1 MADIF
6 IFFIITQEIAKCKFF
21 LGFFRLDKPENL
33 WYNINVEM
41 TLMINSRGCFSI
53 MQNPLTKIFGT
64 ANDRELARLKPIVEE
79 INQHC
84 ERLHSLTD
92 EELRNKI
99 EDFRSRVREI
109 LRLTE
114 EKIDELEKKRDE
126 GDMETRERLAIEI
139 DDLNESLKKEERGV
153 LDELL
158 PEVYAVVK
166 EACRRLLGK
175 KWMVTGH
182 EYTWDM
188 VPFDVQL
195 VGAIV
200 LHEGKTAEMAT
211 GEGKTLV
218 ATMPLILNSLSGKG
232 VHLVTV
238 NDYLARRDAEWM
250 GGVYGF
256 LGISCGCIQ
265 TGMTPEERKEE
276 YSKDI
281 TYGTN
286 NEFGFDY
293 LRDNMAWRSEDIVQ
307 RGHHYAIV
315 DEVDSV
321 LIDEARTPLII
332 SGPVEHSVNKEYA
345 AHNPRVRRVVQ
356 RQTVLVNSF
365 VSDARELLEEE
376 KEKEAGVKLL
386 AAETGAPKHRQLRK
400 LIEDE
405 PKIKRLIEQTEA
417 EYMKE
422 KKLHEIDEML
432 YYSIDERAHTV
443 NISEEGRNI
452 IAPDDREFFT
462 LPDLSQELVKIER
475 SENLSPREK
484 TVERDAIQREYA
496 GKSQRV
502 HAINQLLRAYSLF
515 EKDVE
520 YVVQNGKVIIVDEFT
535 GRLMPGRRYSDG
547 LHQAIEAKEGA
558 RIEAETQTLATITIQ
573 NYFRMYD
580 KLAGM
585 TGTAATEAHE
595 FYDIY
600 KLDVVTI
607 PTNKPVRRVNY
618 PDVIYKTKREKYNAE
633 IDEIVGLHKQ
643 GKPVLVGTV
652 SVGVSETL
660 SRMLRI
666 RGIPH
671 QVLNAKYHQ
680 KEAEIIAQAG
690 ERGKVTISTNM
701 AGRGTD
707 IKLASGVVKCNK
719 CCIKCEEDGSCLEC
733 GNGEKRLDC
742 LTNPPCGLH
751 VIGTERHEA
760 RRIDNQLRG
769 RGARQGDPG
778 SSRFYLSLEDDLMRL
793 FGSDRI
799 SGVMERFGAKEGEP
813 IQHNLITRAIEG
825 AQKRIE
831 RINFDIRKRLLE
843 YDDVMNRQREVI
855 YSMRQE
861 ILAGKDIKPRIEET
875 IERVLFD
882 IVDSYITDAHV
893 DAENFAAMRQEIR
906 DLFLLDIQI
915 PDDDI
920 PPEELSERIKEAVFG
935 LYSKR
940 EDELGE
946 ETMRDLERQVML
958 QVIDREWREHLYEL
972 DALKEGVSLRGY
984 AQRDP
989 LVEYKRESFELFE
1002 EVLDSID
1009 RDTVRY
1015 LYGLRLVKREETE
1028 RATAYKPDVTA
1039 TLQAASDMPQKE
1051 TAPQKPK
1058 TFKREG
1064 KKVGR
1069 NDPCPCG
1076 SGRKYKNC
1084 CWPKYGT

>member
-1 MADIF
+1 MHKTF
-6 IFFIITQEIAKCKFF
+6 TWKVF
-21 LGFFRLDKPENL
+21 L
-33 WYNINVEM
+33 
-41 TLMINSRGCFSI
+41 I
-53 MQNPLTKIFGT
+53 MQKLLTKIFGT
-64 ANDRELARLKPIVEE
+64 ANDRELARLKPIMEE
-79 INQHC
+79 INRC
-84 ERLHSLTD
+84 YEKLHSLTD
-92 EELRNKI
+92 EELKNKTG
-99 EDFRSRVREI
+99 EFKSQVRER
-109 LRLTE
+109 LRPME
-114 EKIDELEKKRDE
+114 EKIEELERNRDKE
-126 GDMETRERLAIEI
+126 DIETREKLAVEI
-139 DDLNESLKKEERGV
+139 DNLKKRWKEEERVV

-158 PEVYAVVK
+158 PDVYAVVK
-166 EACRRLLGK
+166 EACRRLIGK
-175 KWMVTGH
+175 KWIVMGR

-188 VPFDVQL
+188 IPFDVQL
-195 VGAIV
+195 VGAVV
-200 LHEGKTAEMAT
+200 LHEGKIAEMAT

-218 ATMPLILNSLSGKG
+218 ATMPLYLNSLSGKG

-238 NDYLARRDAEWM
+238 NDYLAKRDTEWM
-250 GGVYGF
+250 GGIYEF
-256 LGISCGCIQ
+256 LGVTCGCIQ

-307 RGHHYAIV
+307 CGHHYAIV
-315 DEVDSV
+315 DEVDSG

-332 SGPVEHSVNKEYA
+332 SGPVEHSVNKEYELL
-345 AHNPRVRRVVQ
+345 NPRVRKIVQ
-356 RQTVLVNSF
+356 RQTALVNTL
-365 VSDARELLEEE
+365 VADARKLLEEG
-376 KEKEAGVKLL
+376 KEREAGIKLL
-386 AAETGAPKHRQLRK
+386 AAERGAPKHRQLRK

-405 PKIKRLIEQTEA
+405 PRIKRLIEQTEA
-417 EYMKE
+417 EYMRD
-422 KKLHEIDEML
+422 KKLHEIDEIL

-443 NISEEGRNI
+443 NVSEEGRNI
-452 IAPDDREFFT
+452 IAPEDKDFFT
-462 LPDLSQELVKIER
+462 LPDLSQELVGIER
-475 SENLSPREK
+475 NEKLSAREK
-484 TVERDAIQREYA
+484 MVEKEKIQREYA
-496 GKSQRV
+496 EKSQRV

-515 EKDVE
+515 EKNVE
-520 YVVQNGKVIIVDEFT
+520 YIVQNGRVIIVDEFT

-547 LHQAIEAKEGA
+547 LHQAIEAKENA
-558 RIEAETQTLATITIQ
+558 KVEAETQTLATITIQ

-607 PTNKPVRRVNY
+607 PTNKPVRRVDY
-618 PDVIYKTKREKYNAE
+618 SDVIYKTKREKYNAV
-633 IDEIVGLHKQ
+633 IDEIVDLHKE
-643 GKPVLVGTV
+643 GKPILVGTV
-652 SVGVSETL
+652 SVDVSEKL
-660 SRMLRI
+660 SRMLQMK
-666 RGIPH
+666 GIAH
-671 QVLNAKYHQ
+671 QVLNARQHQ
-680 KEAEIIAQAG
+680 REAEIVAYAG
-690 ERGKVTISTNM
+690 EKGRVTISTNM

-707 IKLASGVVKCNK
+707 IKLGPGVVKCKK
-719 CCIKCEEDGSCLEC
+719 CCIKCESDGNCANCENGKKKTECLV
-733 GNGEKRLDC
+733 
-742 LTNPPCGLH
+742 NPPCGLH
-751 VIGTERHEA
+751 IIGTERHEA

-769 RGARQGDPG
+769 RSARQGDPG

-799 SGVMERFGAKEGEP
+799 TGVMERFGAKEGEP

-882 IVDSYITDAHV
+882 MIDSHITDSHV
-893 DAENFAAMRQEIR
+893 DTEGLEALREEIR

-915 PDDDI
+915 PGDGI
-920 PPEELSERIKEAVFG
+920 TPEELRERMQEIVFE
-935 LYSKR
+935 LYKR
-940 EDELGE
+940 REEEIGGE
-946 ETMRDLERQVML
+946 QMRDLERQVML
-958 QVIDREWREHLYEL
+958 QVIDRRWREHLYEL

-989 LVEYKRESFELFE
+989 LIEYKRESFELFE
-1002 EVLDSID
+1002 EVLDGVD

-1015 LYGLRLVKREETE
+1015 LYGLRLVKREEAE
-1028 RATAYKPDVTA
+1028 RTTAYKPGVAATA
-1039 TLQAASDMPQKE
+1039 QAASNTSQNKKTP
-1051 TAPQKPK
+1051 PKPK

-1069 NDPCPCG
+1069 NDSCPCG

>member
-1 MADIF
+1 MVMHKTF
-6 IFFIITQEIAKCKFF
+6 TWGVFFIMK
-21 LGFFRLDKPENL
+21 
-33 WYNINVEM
+33 
-41 TLMINSRGCFSI
+41 
-53 MQNPLTKIFGT
+53 NPLTKIFGT

-79 INQHC
+79 INQYY

-92 EELRNKI
+92 EELKNKT
-99 EDFRSRVREI
+99 EEFRSRVRE
-109 LRLTE
+109 RLQPIKE
-114 EKIDELEKKRDE
+114 EIDELERKRDE
-126 GDMETRERLAIEI
+126 GDIETRERLAVEI
-139 DDLNESLKKEERGV
+139 DDLKERLKKEERTV
-153 LDELL
+153 LNELL
-158 PEVYAVVK
+158 PEACAVVK

-175 KWMVTGH
+175 KWMVTGR

-195 VGAIV
+195 MGAIV
-200 LHEGKTAEMAT
+200 LHEGKIAEMAT

-218 ATMPLILNSLSGKG
+218 ATMPLYLNSLSGKG
-232 VHLVTV
+232 AHLVTV
-238 NDYLARRDAEWM
+238 NEYLAMRDAEWM
-250 GGVYGF
+250 GGVYEF
-256 LGISCGCIQ
+256 LGITCGCIQ
-265 TGMTPEERKEE
+265 TGMTPEERKKE

-293 LRDNMAWRSEDIVQ
+293 LRDNMTWRNEDIVQ

-315 DEVDSV
+315 DEVDSA

-332 SGPVEHSVNKEYA
+332 SGPVEHSVNREYE
-345 AHNPRVRRVVQ
+345 AHNPRVRRVGQ
-356 RQTVLVNSF
+356 RQMTLVNTF
-365 VSDARELLEEE
+365 VADAKKLLEEG

-386 AAETGAPKHRQLRK
+386 AAERGVPKHRQLHK

-405 PKIKRLIEQTEA
+405 PRIKRLIEQTEA
-417 EYMKE
+417 EYMRD

-452 IAPDDREFFT
+452 IAPDDKEFFT

-475 SENLSPREK
+475 SETLSPREK
-484 TVERDAIQREYA
+484 MVEKEVLQRKYA
-496 GKSQRV
+496 EKSQQV
-502 HAINQLLRAYSLF
+502 HAINQLLRANSLF

-558 RIEAETQTLATITIQ
+558 KVEAETQTFATITIQ

-618 PDVIYKTKREKYNAE
+618 SDGIYKTKREKYNAV
-633 IDEIVGLHKQ
+633 IDEIVNLHKQ
-643 GKPVLVGTV
+643 GRPALVGTI
-652 SVGVSETL
+652 SVNVSETL

-680 KEAEIIAQAG
+680 KEAEIIAHAG
-690 ERGKVTISTNM
+690 EKGKVTISTNM

-707 IKLASGVVKCNK
+707 IKLAPGVVKCKK
-719 CCIKCEEDGSCLEC
+719 CCIKCENDKDCANCE
-733 GNGEKRLDC
+733 NGEKKKEC

-751 VIGTERHEA
+751 IIGTERHEA

-769 RGARQGDPG
+769 RSARQGDPG
-778 SSRFYLSLEDDLMRL
+778 SSRFFLSLEDDLMRL

-799 SGVMERFGAKEGEP
+799 TGVMERFGAKEEGEP

-882 IVDSYITDAHV
+882 IIDFHISDSHI
-893 DAENFAAMRQEIR
+893 DAENFAALKEEVR

-915 PDDDI
+915 PQDEI
-920 PPEELSERIKEAVFG
+920 TPAELREKMKEAVFG
-935 LYSKR
+935 LYRKR
-940 EDELGE
+940 EEELGE
-946 ETMRDLERQVML
+946 ERMRELERQVML
-958 QVIDREWREHLYEL
+958 QVIDGRWREHLYEL

-989 LVEYKRESFELFE
+989 LIEYKRESFELFG

-1015 LYGLRLVKREETE
+1015 LYGLRLVTREESE
-1028 RATAYKPDVTA
+1028 RTTAYKPGVTA
-1039 TLQAASDMPQKE
+1039 PIQAGQGVSQEEKAVH
-1051 TAPQKPK
+1051 KPK

-1064 KKVGR
+1064 EKVRR

-1076 SGRKYKNC
+1076 SGKKYKNC
-1084 CWPKYGT
+1084 CWSKYGT

>member
-1 MADIF
+1 
-6 IFFIITQEIAKCKFF
+6 
-21 LGFFRLDKPENL
+21 
-33 WYNINVEM
+33 
-41 TLMINSRGCFSI
+41 
-53 MQNPLTKIFGT
+53 MQKLLTKIFGT

-79 INQHC
+79 INRC
-84 ERLHSLTD
+84 YEKLHLLTD
-92 EELRNKI
+92 EELKNKT
-99 EDFRSRVREI
+99 EEFRSQVRKR
-109 LRLTE
+109 LRPIE
-114 EKIDELEKKRDE
+114 EKIEELERNKDKEDI
-126 GDMETRERLAIEI
+126 ETREKLAVEI
-139 DDLNESLKKEERGV
+139 DNLKERLKKEERV
-153 LDELL
+153 LLDELL
-158 PEVYAVVK
+158 PDVYAVIK
-166 EACRRLLGK
+166 ETCRRLIGK
-175 KWMVTGH
+175 KWVVTEQ

-188 VPFDVQL
+188 IPFDVQL
-195 VGAIV
+195 MGAVV
-200 LHEGKTAEMAT
+200 LHEGKIAEMAT

-218 ATMPLILNSLSGKG
+218 ATMPLYLNSLSGKG
-232 VHLVTV
+232 THLVTV
-238 NDYLARRDAEWM
+238 NDYLAKRDTEWM
-250 GGVYGF
+250 GGIYEF
-256 LGISCGCIQ
+256 LGVTCGCIQ

-307 RGHHYAIV
+307 RKHYYAIV
-315 DEVDSV
+315 DEVDSA

-332 SGPVEHSVNKEYA
+332 SGPVEHSVNKEYELL
-345 AHNPRVRRVVQ
+345 NPRVRRVVQ
-356 RQTVLVNSF
+356 RQTALINTLVA
-365 VSDARELLEEE
+365 DARKLLEEE
-376 KEKEAGVKLL
+376 KEREAGIKLL
-386 AAETGAPKHRQLRK
+386 AAERGAPKHRQLRK

-405 PKIKRLIEQTEA
+405 PRIKRLLEQTEA
-417 EYMKE
+417 EYMRD

-443 NISEEGRNI
+443 NVSEEGRNI
-452 IAPDDREFFT
+452 IAPDDKDFFT
-462 LPDLSQELVKIER
+462 LPDLSQELVGIER
-475 SENLSPREK
+475 NEKLSAREK
-484 TVERDAIQREYA
+484 MVEKERIHREYA
-496 GKSQRV
+496 EKSQRV
-502 HAINQLLRAYSLF
+502 HAVNQLLRAYSLF

-520 YVVQNGKVIIVDEFT
+520 YVVQDGKVMIVDEFT

-558 RIEAETQTLATITIQ
+558 RVEAETQTLATVTIQ

-607 PTNKPVRRVNY
+607 STNKPVRRVNY
-618 PDVIYKTKREKYNAE
+618 PDIIYKTKREKYNAV
-633 IDEIVGLHKQ
+633 IDEIVTLHKE
-643 GKPVLVGTV
+643 GRPVLVGTV
-652 SVGVSETL
+652 SVDVSEKL
-660 SRMLRI
+660 SRMLRMK
-666 RGIPH
+666 GIAH
-671 QVLNAKYHQ
+671 QVLNAKQHQ
-680 KEAEIIAQAG
+680 REAEIVAHAG
-690 ERGKVTISTNM
+690 EKGRVTISTNM

-707 IKLASGVVKCNK
+707 IKLGPGVVECKK
-719 CCIKCEEDGSCLEC
+719 CCIKCEEDGSCPEC

-742 LTNPPCGLH
+742 LTSPPCGLH
-751 VIGTERHEA
+751 IIGTERHEA

-769 RGARQGDPG
+769 RSARQGDPG
-778 SSRFYLSLEDDLMRL
+778 SSRFYLSLEDNLMRL

-799 SGVMERFGAKEGEP
+799 TGVMERFGAKEGEP

-882 IVDSYITDAHV
+882 IIDSYITDSHV
-893 DAENFAAMRQEIR
+893 DTEGLEALKEEIR
-906 DLFLLDIQI
+906 DLFLLDIQV
-915 PDDDI
+915 PDDEI
-920 PPEELSERIKEAVFG
+920 TPEELQKRLQVAVSE
-935 LYSKR
+935 LYKR
-940 EDELGE
+940 REEELGE
-946 ETMRDLERQVML
+946 EQMRDLERQIML
-958 QVIDREWREHLYEL
+958 QVIDRRWREHLYEL

-989 LVEYKRESFELFE
+989 LIEYKRESFELFE
-1002 EVLDSID
+1002 EVLDGID

-1015 LYGLRLVKREETE
+1015 LYGLRLVKREEAE
-1028 RATAYKPDVTA
+1028 RTTAYKPGVAATA
-1039 TLQAASDMPQKE
+1039 QAASDTSRDEK
-1051 TAPQKPK
+1051 TLQKPR

-1064 KKVGR
+1064 RKVGR